1 MLEPL
6 TCPRCKGRLE
16 RQQLKDWECPHCHVD
31 LGIALSYRRLVA
43 LLTLLMVTLIAVVTH
58 RPTSGGAWLFRVF
71 ASALPC
77 WFLLM
82 LYIPPRLKEGH
93 IQPRVTF
100 VSSWLGAALSVF
112 FVEFLLFVGA
122 YVLLGATQNEL
133 RDHLE
138 MLSMPLAGISRNF
151 LITPS
156 KSLLDVCGVILGN
169 SVFFGIVIYAF
180 YQPVRWAF
188 RRSRPTQL
196 SIANTDVP
204 DDDD

>member
-1 MLEPL
+1 
-6 TCPRCKGRLE
+6 
-16 RQQLKDWECPHCHVD
+16 
-31 LGIALSYRRLVA
+31 
-43 LLTLLMVTLIAVVTH
+43 
-58 RPTSGGAWLFRVF
+58 
-71 ASALPC
+71 
-77 WFLLM
+77 
-82 LYIPPRLKEGH
+82 
-93 IQPRVTF
+93 
-100 VSSWLGAALSVF
+100 VF